1 MEEEIKAIK
10 SKLAMLE
17 QHVIN
22 LIIPIQNISSILRSN
37 GSIEEL
43 KTLLKLFS
51 QPMKIDDRQLIN
63 SFKEFNTNLT
73 EFREEMKNIED
84 GNKFGELKYIGNRLK
99 NIEESIANIKEEGL
113 KKEVKLNFTCD
124 GYEMVKKTIS
134 HDETE
139 PKLDGTID
147 KLTKILNVLTERE
160 RKILVNRL
168 GLAGEKPKTYGAL
181 SIQYKASPE
190 RCRQIFNKSIRKL
203 RHKNVKPLILDSE
216 IEPLIKAVS

>member
-22 LIIPIQNISSILRSN
+22 LIIPIQNISNVLRSN

-51 QPMKIDDRQLIN
+51 QPMKIDDRQLIK
-63 SFKEFNTNLT
+63 SFQEFNANLSD
-73 EFREEMKNIED
+73 FREEMKNIED

-134 HDETE
+134 YDETE
-139 PKLDGTID
+139 QKAEGKKEKLD
-147 KLTKILNVLTERE
+147 KILDILDERE
-160 RKILVNRL
+160 KNIVIDRL
-168 GLAGEKPKTYGAL
+168 GIGDVPKKTFKEISKKIKL
-181 SIQYKASPE
+181 SAS
-190 RCRQIFNKSIRKL
+190 RCSMLFHRSMRRLIIKKGKDILKSDITE
-203 RHKNVKPLILDSE
+203 LINE
-216 IEPLIKAVS
+216 M